1 MRAALYDRY
10 GSPDVLYEGMVPKPV
25 VGPGEVL
32 VRVHAASVNG
42 GELTGRAGKIR
53 LVTELVGRGFPKR
66 TGIDFAGEVAAL
78 GSPKTVGSPP
88 PALAPGDRV
97 WGALARSQGFGS
109 AAEFVV
115 VRPRQ
120 LALAP
125 AGLDL
130 VQAAALPGVGTTVI
144 TALRDKARV
153 TAGERLLV
161 RGASGGVGSTAVQLG
176 RAYGAHVTALAGAG
190 KLDFVRDLGADD
202 AYDYATTAAADL
214 GPFDVVLDTVG
225 TELGAYRRLLA
236 PGGRMVSV
244 TFDASRM
251 AASLSYIIGS
261 AVFGPR
267 RVRFFSGNPG
277 HQLLAEL
284 ARLTESG
291 AIRPVVDT
299 VYPLADIAGAH
310 RALEAGGIRGK
321 LVVDV
326 RASQAAHSG

>member
-1 MRAALYDRY
+1 MRAALYDGY
-10 GSPDVLYEGMVPKPV
+10 GSPEVLYEGALPKPV
-25 VGPGEVL
+25 PGPGEVL

-42 GELTGRAGKIR
+42 GELIGRAGKVR
-53 LVTELVGRGFPKR
+53 LVTGLAGRGWPKR
-66 TGIDFAGEVAAL
+66 TGVDFAGEVAAL
-78 GSPKTVGSPP
+78 GSPMPGLST
-88 PALAPGDRV
+88 GDRV
-97 WGALARSQGFGS
+97 WGAMARSQGFGS

-144 TALRDKARV
+144 TALRDKARLA
-153 TAGERLLV
+153 AGERLLV
-161 RGASGGVGSTAVQLG
+161 RGGSGGVGSVAVQLG
-176 RAYGAHVTALAGAG
+176 RAYGAHVTALAGARN
-190 KLDFVRDLGADD
+190 LDFVRDLGADE
-202 AYDYATTAAADL
+202 AFDYATTGAADL

-225 TELGAYRRLLA
+225 TDVGAYRRLLS

-244 TFDASRM
+244 TFDSRRM
-251 AASLSYIIGS
+251 AASLSYIVAS
-261 AVFGPR
+261 TVFGRR

-277 HQLLAEL
+277 HQLFAEL
-284 ARLTESG
+284 TRLTQSG
-291 AIRPVVDT
+291 AVRPVVDT

-310 RALEAGGIRGK
+310 RALEAGSIRGK

-326 RASQAAHSG
+326 RASSQDVGSG